1 VPAEDVNRLV
11 IRAVEP
17 HEYDIAGDLV
27 LEAYRSLGDEGD
39 ESYERDLRDVGG
51 RLGPSDVL
59 VAELDGRIVGCIT
72 FVDGQ
77 KPLSEV
83 GDPEAATIRMLG
95 VAANARGRGVG
106 EALTRAC
113 IERARLAGCRR
124 VRLDTRTSMKSAQ
137 RLYERLGFIRDPAH
151 DWSPVPGIELLAY
164 TLEL

>member
-77 KPLSEV
+77 
-83 GDPEAATIRMLG
+83 
-95 VAANARGRGVG
+95 
-106 EALTRAC
+106 
-113 IERARLAGCRR
+113 
-124 VRLDTRTSMKSAQ
+124 
-137 RLYERLGFIRDPAH
+137 
-151 DWSPVPGIELLAY
+151 
-164 TLEL
+164 